1 MAKKKQKPKQ
11 KTKQKQKQLT
21 ARQQKQIQR
30 KQQQKQKRQQSAQA
44 RQAEKQRLFE
54 KYRQAQQVEQK
65 KPQRRRKSANRVE
78 LEQRFKKLVDDA
90 NDVLSEFDE
99 NGRMYIFDDDYGA
112 VFSDKTIMTQ
122 KGTFRKNAS
131 ELTVKE
137 LQQRISMLDS
147 FITDSAEYEKDA
159 ESFENFADN
168 IGIPRD
174 VWDKDFWQFVD
185 FAKSIIGNRPDFSE
199 IIEMVMAVAEKRF
212 SRGETLDE
220 IKNAFYSTW
229 INYTD
234 INEFITTFSE
244 NGILL

>member
-1 MAKKKQKPKQ
+1 MAKKKQKPKLKQ
-11 KTKQKQKQLT
+11 KTKQKQLT
-21 ARQQKQIQR
+21 ARQQKQQKR

-65 KPQRRRKSANRVE
+65 KPQRRGKSANRQE
-78 LEQRFKKLVDDA
+78 LEKRFKKLVDDA
-90 NDVLSEFDE
+90 NSVLSKFDE

-112 VFSDKTIMTQ
+112 IFSDKTIMTQ

-131 ELTVKE
+131 ELTIKE
-137 LQQRISMLDS
+137 LQQRISMFDS
-147 FITDSAEYEKDA
+147 FITDSTEYEKDA

-174 VWDKDFWQFVD
+174 IWDKDFWQFVD
-185 FAKSIIGNRPDFSE
+185 FAKSIIGDRPDFSE

-220 IKNAFYSTW
+220 IKNTFYNAW
-229 INYTD
+229 VHQANVD
-234 INEFITTFSE
+234 EFITSFSE
-244 NGILL
+244 NGVLL

>member
-1 MAKKKQKPKQ
+1 MKSKQKQ

-21 ARQQKQIQR
+21 ARQQKQIKR
-30 KQQQKQKRQQSAQA
+30 KQEQKQKRQQTTQA

-54 KYRQAQQVEQK
+54 KYQQARQAEQK
-65 KPQRRRKSANRVE
+65 KPQRRGKSANREE
-78 LEQRFKKLVDDA
+78 LEKRFKKLVDDA
-90 NDVLSEFDE
+90 NDILSKFDE

-112 VFSDKTIMTQ
+112 VFNDKTIMTQ
-122 KGTFRKNAS
+122 KNTFRKNAS

-159 ESFENFADN
+159 ENFENFADN

-174 VWDKDFWQFVD
+174 EWDKDFWQFVD

-199 IIEMVMAVAEKRF
+199 IIEMVMVIAEKRF

-220 IKNAFYSTW
+220 IKNEFYNAW

-234 INEFITTFSE
+234 PDEFITSFSE